1 MVEKTEGSRANMAPL
16 ADDPKG
22 PTIRFLGT
30 GLEDYEDFKIAAQF
44 KVELEPEDRQAKAL
58 VGMLGIDALKT
69 LSGNRPAGGF
79 TTIDEYWTALDGV
92 YSNGA
97 KESLASE
104 EFEALRQKGTPINE
118 FIVKFERLTGILE
131 IEGTLKAQMFKDKL
145 NNGIRNGIV
154 TAGLR
159 SYGDMKTR
167 AIELAPIAEREYKR
181 SLKQREQLKATKE
194 KAKEKKGAD
203 RDNKGRWRP
212 EKGGMGR
219 GRSITCYNCN
229 KTGHMARDCHSG
241 QGGGAGYAWTY
252 YGGPSRAP
260 TPQLEYYGGGRAYET
275 GPPQGWQVYQPQVW
289 RMPPPGTRGP
299 ERGEELKDAGRF
311 EPAES
316 VQEEE

>member
-1 MVEKTEGSRANMAPL
+1 MVEKTEGSRASMAPL
-16 ADDPKG
+16 TDEPRG
-22 PTIRFLGT
+22 PTLRFLGT
-30 GLEDYEDFKIAAQF
+30 GLEDYEDFKVAAQF
-44 KVELEPEDRQAKAL
+44 KIELEPEDRQARTL

-79 TTIDEYWTALDGV
+79 TTVEEYWTALDGV

-104 EFEALRQKGTPINE
+104 EFESLRQKGTPINE
-118 FIVKFERLTGILE
+118 FIVKFERLAGILG

-159 SYGDMKTR
+159 NYGDMKTR
-167 AIELAPIAEREYKR
+167 AVELAPIAEREFRR
-181 SLKQREQLKATKE
+181 SQKQKEQVKAAKE
-194 KAKEKKGAD
+194 KANKKGSGQ
-203 RDNKGRWRP
+203 DNKGRWKP

-219 GRSITCYNCN
+219 GRPIVCYNCN
-229 KTGHMARDCHSG
+229 KPGHMARDCHSG
-241 QGGGAGYAWTY
+241 GGAGYAWTY
-252 YGGPSRAP
+252 NGGSGRAP
-260 TPQLEYYGGGRAYET
+260 TPQLEHYGGGRVYDV
-275 GPPQGWQVYQPQVW
+275 GPPQGWQVYQPQTW
-289 RMPPPGTRGP
+289 RMPPPGFRGP